1 MPRHF
6 RCATTPERP
15 QGAALHDVI
24 SDVTLGAAAGG
35 AQLQPG
41 ALAPLLRAQLV
52 GLVSVQRRGVA
63 VEVVR
68 RQVHHPLGR
77 RVVPPQ
83 LLQVQPG
90 VHVLVLATCNT

>member
-1 MPRHF
+1 MPPK
-6 RCATTPERP
+6 AV
-15 QGAALHDVI
+15 LHDI
-24 SDVTLGAAAGG
+24 IPDIALGAAAGG
-35 AQLQPG
+35 AQLHPG
-41 ALAPLLRAQLV
+41 ALAALLRAQVV
-52 GLVSVQRRGVA
+52 GLLAVERRGVA

-68 RQVHHPLGR
+68 RRVHHPLGR